1 MSNPFLSKD
10 GYINVEEMV
19 ALCREIDKVAL
30 KEQLKPA
37 EIHFSGKV
45 IPKFDV
51 AKAKA
56 GGEAFTKKRACPI
69 KVRSRMPA
77 SGSRVKMVA
86 LLRNY
91 KGLEEFGDLS
101 KDFGLALK
109 AIGLH
114 NKQAEKTVASL
125 KAAGAKKREAA
136 TKEFDKNAD
145 CVVGLLE
152 DAGIKA
158 SSIAVGMSM
167 MGKTIIVKLPNG
179 GYVSIGKAD
188 AERFNKAKESAGA
201 EKAAPAKTRGTRAS
215 KVVAAEEKPARSRRA
230 QVEEKPARRSSRAE
244 KAAAAPAKTRREKAV
259 EAPVKT
265 RRSADAAPKKKVAA
279 APAKRTTRR

>member
-10 GYINVEEMV
+10 GYINVEEIV
-19 ALCREIDKVAL
+19 LLCREIDKVAT

-37 EIHFSGKV
+37 EIHFAGKV
-45 IPKFDV
+45 IPKYDA

-56 GGEAFTKKRACPI
+56 GGEVFTKKRACPI

-91 KGLEEFGDLS
+91 KGLEEFEDFT
-101 KDFGLALK
+101 KDFGLAVK
-109 AIGLH
+109 AIALH
-114 NKQAEKTVASL
+114 NKQAEKVIASL
-125 KAAGAKKREAA
+125 KASGAKKREAA

-188 AERFNKAKESAGA
+188 AERFNKAKESAG
-201 EKAAPAKTRGTRAS
+201 
-215 KVVAAEEKPARSRRA
+215 
-230 QVEEKPARRSSRAE
+230 SS
-244 KAAAAPAKTRREKAV
+244 AAAPAK
-259 EAPVKT
+259 
-265 RRSADAAPKKKVAA
+265 KVGRIF
-279 APAKRTTRR
+279 K

>member
-91 KGLEEFGDLS
+91 KGLEEFDDLS

-114 NKQAEKTVASL
+114 NKQAEKTVATL

-215 KVVAAEEKPARSRRA
+215 KAAEEKPARSRRA
-230 QVEEKPARRSSRAE
+230 E
-244 KAAAAPAKTRREKAV
+244 KATAAPAKTRREKAV
-259 EAPVKT
+259 EAPAKT
-265 RRSADAAPKKKVAA
+265 RRSADVAPKKKVAA

>member
-201 EKAAPAKTRGTRAS
+201 EKAAPKTVRGTRAS
-215 KVVAAEEKPARSRRA
+215 KAAAEEKPARSRRA

-244 KAAAAPAKTRREKAV
+244 KAAAPVKTRREKAV
-259 EAPVKT
+259 EAPAKT